1 MRLSDILLPRYPIIG
16 SRYSRMNQVKF
27 LKVVFYKFYL
37 VYPWISWPNYNWR
50 LSWKH
55 TIFLW
60 NWIFVFDR
68 LATFLFYP
76 FLFSLLSLNGGV
88 KRDVFMDLLQ
98 IFGIEILL
106 VKATHG
112 TYLTE
117 NAWLQ
122 GCGCP
127 EHAIVT
133 SQRQIS
139 EDLIYRELFTI

>member
-1 MRLSDILLPRYPIIG
+1 
-16 SRYSRMNQVKF
+16 
-27 LKVVFYKFYL
+27 
-37 VYPWISWPNYNWR
+37 
-50 LSWKH
+50 
-55 TIFLW
+55 
-60 NWIFVFDR
+60 
-68 LATFLFYP
+68 
-76 FLFSLLSLNGGV
+76 
-88 KRDVFMDLLQ
+88 MDLLQ

-106 VKATHG
+106 VKVTHG

-117 NAWLQ
+117 NARLQ

>member
-1 MRLSDILLPRYPIIG
+1 
-16 SRYSRMNQVKF
+16 
-27 LKVVFYKFYL
+27 
-37 VYPWISWPNYNWR
+37 
-50 LSWKH
+50 
-55 TIFLW
+55 
-60 NWIFVFDR
+60 
-68 LATFLFYP
+68 
-76 FLFSLLSLNGGV
+76 
-88 KRDVFMDLLQ
+88 MDLLQ